1 MTLRP
6 GTRYP
11 KTFDVLSVGTQEQI
25 ALLLR
30 LSIAEALDTFIV
42 LDDQLTQSDP
52 ARMTWMRNLLEAA
65 AARIQVVVMTC
76 HPEHYAVGDGHR
88 HVVDLSSCVRRRSL
102 AAAPIGLAQETTGT
116 AESGPDTAESGE
128 PAGKPAPLTNR
139 RRRHRRRQDE
149 NQDDLSA
156 TMRLSLRKG
165 SSFHKGSPHEEG
177 E

>member
-1 MTLRP
+1 MRRQATPAGCALLP
-6 GTRYP
+6 C
-11 KTFDVLSVGTQEQI
+11 LSVGTQEQI

-76 HPEHYAVGDGHR
+76 HPEHYAVADGRR
-88 HVVDLSSCVRRRSL
+88 HVVDLSTCVRRRTL
-102 AAAPIGLAQETTGT
+102 AAAPIGLAQDTTGT
-116 AESGPDTAESGE
+116 AGSGPDTAESGE
-128 PAGKPAPLTNR
+128 PAGKPAATTTR
-139 RRRHRRRQDE
+139 RRSHRHRQDD
-149 NQDDLSA
+149 NQDDLNA
-156 TMRLSLRKG
+156 TLRLSLRKD
-165 SSFHKGSPHEEG
+165 SSFHEGSPHEEG